1 LIGKILEKLKKKK
14 LLTNLKKIQMTR
26 IVLRE
31 IQKNLNNYKEVKEL
45 DIDSVENLCDLLNKD
60 LEDLLNYGV
69 EQVSLMIDNTIKTVR
84 DDKELEQMFNYN
96 KTIRQTMK
104 II

>member
-1 LIGKILEKLKKKK
+1 
-14 LLTNLKKIQMTR
+14 MTR

>member
-1 LIGKILEKLKKKK
+1 
-14 LLTNLKKIQMTR
+14 MTR
-26 IVLRE
+26 IALRE

-60 LEDLLNYGV
+60 LEDLLNYEV

-84 DDKELEQMFNYN
+84 DDNELEQMFNYN
-96 KTIRQTMK
+96 KIIRQTMK
-104 II
+104 RI

>member
-1 LIGKILEKLKKKK
+1 
-14 LLTNLKKIQMTR
+14 MTR
-26 IVLRE
+26 IALRE

-60 LEDLLNYGV
+60 LEDLLNYEV

-104 II
+104 RI